1 MFQVEETISA
11 KALRQE
17 YPWNV
22 CEIMRPAWLKRNKW
36 GKGDEDQW
44 GGDQWE
50 KLDHSRIREDQLLF
64 YMRWGTTGG
73 LSVRDMIIMI

>member
-11 KALRQE
+11 KALRHE

-22 CEIMRPAWLKRNKW
+22 CEIMRPAWLKRNKR

-44 GGDQWE
+44 GGGQWE
-50 KLDHSRIREDQLLF
+50 KLDHSRIREEDQK
-64 YMRWGTTGG
+64 
-73 LSVRDMIIMI
+73 

>member
-11 KALRQE
+11 KALRHE

-22 CEIMRPAWLKRNKW
+22 CEIMRPAWLKRNKR

-44 GGDQWE
+44 GGGQWE
-50 KLDHSRIREDQLLF
+50 KLDHSRIQEEDQK
-64 YMRWGTTGG
+64 
-73 LSVRDMIIMI
+73 